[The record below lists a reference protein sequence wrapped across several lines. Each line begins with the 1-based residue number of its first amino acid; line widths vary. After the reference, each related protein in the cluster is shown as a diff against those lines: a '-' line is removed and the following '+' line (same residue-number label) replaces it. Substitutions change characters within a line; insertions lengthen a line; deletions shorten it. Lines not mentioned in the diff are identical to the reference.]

1 MIRLML
7 AAVLA
12 ATTLSG
18 CAAYNRMMYRPV
30 DWSGEVRGDWKQVAD
45 CASQRLGPLL
55 QHTLT
60 AQASTGTAVIKSGMY
75 EEFSLRQVGDNVRVE
90 HRSPFAAATK
100 ENSIVWAAIT
110 GCSQPVRAG

>member
-7 AAVLA
+7 AAALA
-12 ATTLSG
+12 AATLSG

-30 DWSGEVRGDWKQVAD
+30 DWSGDVRGDWKQVAE
-45 CASQRLGPLL
+45 CASQRLGARLP
-55 QHTLT
+55 HTL
-60 AQASTGTAVIKSGMY
+60 AADARKGTAVIRSGMK
-75 EEFSLRQVGDNVRVE
+75 EEVSLRQVGDNVRVE
-90 HRSPFAAATK
+90 HRSPFTAPTK